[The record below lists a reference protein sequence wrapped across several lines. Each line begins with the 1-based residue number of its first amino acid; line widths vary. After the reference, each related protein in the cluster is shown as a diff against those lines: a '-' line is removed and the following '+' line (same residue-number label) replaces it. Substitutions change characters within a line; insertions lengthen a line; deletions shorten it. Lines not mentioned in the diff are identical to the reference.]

1 MLSEDLLISCR
12 YVSAYP
18 CQLKQS
24 LLTDADKSKIESEL
38 IFQLFLILV
47 AKVRL
52 VVFRIQVLTLQF
64 YTPLVK
70 LIVLLMNL

>member
-12 YVSAYP
+12 YISACP

-24 LLTDADKSKIESEL
+24 PSTDPDKNKIESEL
-38 IFQLFLILV
+38 IFQLFLILA